1 MRSAGALGRDDDY
14 SVGAA
19 HAVDRGIDGVLQ
31 HLDAHDISGVQPAQ
45 AAPSVVDLHPVDH
58 PERFFAR
65 REAADTADS
74 HGVTTVDSALH
85 DHTRVALEKFLD
97 ASHLPDR
104 GRCGTWRGRTSI
116 GLPAAADY
124 GRGQEGEDE
133 RTAL

>member
-19 HAVDRGIDGVLQ
+19 HAVDRGVDRVLQ
-31 HLDAHDISGVQPAQ
+31 HLDADDVRGVQPAQ

-58 PERFFAR
+58 PERFFAGG
-65 REAADTADS
+65 EAADAADS
-74 HGVTTVDSALH
+74 DRVAAIDGALH
-85 DHTRVALEKFLD
+85 DHTGMTLEKFLD